1 MTLRGVAVRG
11 GAAGPESRQE
21 TGGREIAY
29 KKTAGPGVH
38 SSSSSRLAASGSDL
52 HVQIYLGQPASEWP
66 VTSSCPRMGTLS
78 RAALILACLALA
90 SAASEGGESGWG
102 QQLLSSQAL
111 NSSSE
116 LPFCEHAHHGAGAGE
131 GYLGIVAKKH
141 KLESD

>member
-1 MTLRGVAVRG
+1 
-11 GAAGPESRQE
+11 
-21 TGGREIAY
+21 
-29 KKTAGPGVH
+29 
-38 SSSSSRLAASGSDL
+38 
-52 HVQIYLGQPASEWP
+52 
-66 VTSSCPRMGTLS
+66 MGTIS

-111 NSSSE
+111 NSSSAVGFRA
-116 LPFCEHAHHGAGAGE
+116 FCEHAHHGAGAPESLAREAGAGE